1 MRICGNTMDANA
13 SLDLNCICRGNWR
26 AIVQENEH
34 LIGKKFAYNDGY
46 GTYHIFVGVMHGD
59 DDYYYVMFEIASE
72 RCKFLSCVG
81 SLETHGYEL
90 VEENDQ

>member
-1 MRICGNTMDANA
+1 MRICGNTMEDK
-13 SLDLNCICRGNWR
+13 DCICKGNWR

-90 VEENDQ
+90 VKEDDQ